1 MFLFHVNLSAYVD
14 SPHFI
19 ISNVL
24 LLNLKIPAIIG
35 MPYVKVY
42 ETERERE
49 RLSVWCCVFD
59 HVCLMNGRRFSFYL
73 CLHDFTLF
81 VSLICEKEI
90 SYRLNNQRE
99 TER

>member
-42 ETERERE
+42 ETEREIE
-49 RLSVWCCVFD
+49 RMVLCV
-59 HVCLMNGRRFSFYL
+59 
-73 CLHDFTLF
+73 
-81 VSLICEKEI
+81 
-90 SYRLNNQRE
+90 
-99 TER
+99 

>member
-24 LLNLKIPAIIG
+24 LSNLKIPAIIG

-42 ETERERE
+42 ETEREIE
-49 RLSVWCCVFD
+49 RMVLCVWPCVFD
-59 HVCLMNGRRFSFYL
+59 EWSSIQFLFMFAWFYSVCLTNLWKRNL
-73 CLHDFTLF
+73 
-81 VSLICEKEI
+81 VSGE
-90 SYRLNNQRE
+90 
-99 TER
+99 